1 MDGIVRGSVVFDESA
16 GCLYL
21 GSSSENRKAV
31 VWPAGAS
38 WQADPPA
45 VKIHGQLIEPGMSVE
60 GGGGYVLYES
70 IKAFAGTAVAD
81 AAQACADPTGLTGPT
96 ADVALFNVG
105 SEVDVVP

>member
-1 MDGIVRGSVVFDESA
+1 MDAIVSGTVVFDGSA

-21 GSSSENRKAV
+21 EHHSKDQHPV

-60 GGGGYVLYES
+60 GGGGYVPYEF
-70 IKAFAGTAVAD
+70 IKAVAGIAVAD
-81 AAQACADPTGLTGPT
+81 AAQVCADRASPASPPT
-96 ADVALFNVG
+96 
-105 SEVDVVP
+105 

>member
-1 MDGIVRGSVVFDESA
+1 MDGIVRGIVVFDESA

-45 VKIHGQLIEPGMSVE
+45 VKLQGQLIEPGMSVE
-60 GGGGYVLYES
+60 GGGGYVPYES
-70 IKAFAGTAVAD
+70 IKAVAGTAVAD
-81 AAQACADPTGLTGPT
+81 AAHVCADRADQPGLT
-96 ADVALFNVG
+96 ADVAFFNVG
-105 SEVDVVP
+105 SEVEVVP

>member
-1 MDGIVRGSVVFDESA
+1 MAFDESA

-21 GSSSENRKAV
+21 GSSSENRKVV

-60 GGGGYVLYES
+60 GGGGYVPYES
-70 IKAFAGTAVAD
+70 IKAVAGTAVAD
-81 AAQACADPTGLTGPT
+81 AAQVCADRAGQPGPT
-96 ADVALFNVG
+96 ADVAFFNVG
-105 SEVDVVP
+105 SKVDVVP